1 MKKKTI
7 FILSLIALSA
17 LLIVACT
24 PTVTAENETASNPAV
39 TNPTALPPQAEIP
52 SEAVSAEENVTP
64 TLVSVGNNTDN
75 GTFQDQNGNGN
86 FPQEEDCDG
95 TPAYTESDAVS
106 QAEAEGLI
114 FMREEEKLAR
124 DVYLTLYD
132 QWGLRVFQNIAA
144 SEQQHTDSV
153 KGLLDLYG
161 INDPVT
167 DDTVGVFTNADLQS
181 LYDQLVTQGSASLT
195 DALKVGTAIEE
206 IDILDLQEYLAET
219 DDPNIGMVY
228 DNLLHGS
235 YNHLRAFVSQY
246 EGQSGLSFSP
256 SYMTIE
262 GYNEA
267 VSSANS
273 GGGHGGGGNGGG
285 RWGNN

>member
-1 MKKKTI
+1 MNKKT
-7 FILSLIALSA
+7 FFTLTLIALGA
-17 LLIVACT
+17 LTFGACT
-24 PTVTAENETASNPAV
+24 PAAISPAENLTDVNVNPAEDI
-39 TNPTALPPQAEIP
+39 PPAAEP
-52 SEAVSAEENVTP
+52 LNNETEGLLEP
-64 TLVSVGNNTDN
+64 TLVSVSNNEENTV
-75 GTFQDQNGNGN
+75 FQAQNGNGN
-86 FPQEEDCDG
+86 FPREEDCDG
-95 TPAYTESDAVS
+95 TPVYAESGAIS
-106 QAEAEGLI
+106 QEEIEGLI

-132 QWGLRVFQNIAA
+132 RWGLRVFQNIAS
-144 SEQQHTDSV
+144 SEQKHTDSV

-161 INDPVT
+161 IDDPVK
-167 DDTVGVFTNADLQS
+167 DDAPGVFTNPDLQA
-181 LYDQLVTQGSASLT
+181 LYEQLVAQGNASLT

-219 DDPNIGMVY
+219 DDQNISMVY

-246 EGQSGLSFSP
+246 EGQSGEIFSP
-256 SYMTIE
+256 SYMTAE

-267 VSSANS
+267 VSSAVS
-273 GGGHGGGGNGGG
+273 GGGHGGGYGGG

>member
-52 SEAVSAEENVTP
+52 SEAASAEENVTP